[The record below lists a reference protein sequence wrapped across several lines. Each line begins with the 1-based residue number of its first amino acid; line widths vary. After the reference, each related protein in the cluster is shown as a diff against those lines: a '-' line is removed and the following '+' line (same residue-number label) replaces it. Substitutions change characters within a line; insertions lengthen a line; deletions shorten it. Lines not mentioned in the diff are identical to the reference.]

1 MNPQNIRAGAVDQP
15 LLSVQEL
22 EVTYRT
28 RRGDVRAVNKVS
40 FDIGH
45 NEVFGLAGESGCGK
59 STVAF
64 AVARLHKPPAEI
76 VGGRVMFEGRDLLT
90 MKPDELQK
98 FRWRDMAIVTQ
109 SAMNALNPVITVGA
123 QIMDALMAHEPI
135 DKKEARRRT
144 QELLEMVGIDPK
156 RVDSY
161 PHQLSGGMRQRAVIA
176 MAMALNPQLIIM
188 DEPTT
193 ALDVVVQKQILE
205 EIKRLKDIF
214 KFSILFITHDL
225 SLLVEFTDRIGI
237 MYAGEL
243 VEVAPSYQ
251 LFKSPQHPYTEK
263 LMGAFPTIFGERR
276 LAEGIAGAPP
286 NLITPPSG
294 CKFHPRCHRVIDGVC
309 AQHVPALTHI
319 SPNQQVSCFL
329 VNPVPT
335 E

>member
-1 MNPQNIRAGAVDQP
+1 
-15 LLSVQEL
+15 
-22 EVTYRT
+22 
-28 RRGDVRAVNKVS
+28 
-40 FDIGH
+40 
-45 NEVFGLAGESGCGK
+45 
-59 STVAF
+59 
-64 AVARLHKPPAEI
+64 
-76 VGGRVMFEGRDLLT
+76 
-90 MKPDELQK
+90 
-98 FRWRDMAIVTQ
+98 
-109 SAMNALNPVITVGA
+109 
-123 QIMDALMAHEPI
+123 
-135 DKKEARRRT
+135 
-144 QELLEMVGIDPK
+144 
-156 RVDSY
+156 
-161 PHQLSGGMRQRAVIA
+161 
-176 MAMALNPQLIIM
+176 M